1 MDAYASMGNSGGK
14 GGAGV
19 NVESTNNL
27 NSLTSLPLTKA
38 GKQPLHEIAFVDRLQ
53 ERYLAGVR

>member
-1 MDAYASMGNSGGK
+1 MGNSGGK